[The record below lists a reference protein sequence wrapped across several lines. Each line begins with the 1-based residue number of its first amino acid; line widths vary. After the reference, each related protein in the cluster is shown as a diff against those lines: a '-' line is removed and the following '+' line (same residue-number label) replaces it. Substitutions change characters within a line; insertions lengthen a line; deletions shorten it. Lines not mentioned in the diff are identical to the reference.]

1 MVISEKKIKRNIRS
15 ISSEV
20 LNGEN
25 YNRSDFARSLLNYPA
40 MMVPSVQEPII
51 EELSDVLNNEVSL
64 LDPFMGASNTLVTG
78 MKYGMNV
85 FGQDINPLSLLL
97 SQVKTTYY
105 LKEELD
111 EAEAR
116 IINSINIDQSHFIE
130 VTFPNIDK
138 WFTKNVQIDLS
149 KIFRA
154 INKEPII
161 KIRKFFWVVL
171 AEVIRL
177 TSNDRTSTFKMH
189 MRSLEDIRTREIS
202 VLKTFASVS
211 KKNIK
216 NISDYI
222 AVLSLKGYIKE
233 GKYLK
238 ETEVIWGDTNK
249 EIRTT
254 KSFNL
259 LVTSPPYGDN
269 QTTVTYGQFSYLPL
283 QWIPV
288 QDIDNDIDLNYLEN
302 TQIIDTRSLGGQI
315 KSNINNIEDI
325 IFSKSRTL
333 KRFVTQFKDAERK
346 KAEKVK

>member
-130 VTFPNIDK
+130 
-138 WFTKNVQIDLS
+138 
-149 KIFRA
+149 
-154 INKEPII
+154 
-161 KIRKFFWVVL
+161 
-171 AEVIRL
+171 
-177 TSNDRTSTFKMH
+177 
-189 MRSLEDIRTREIS
+189 
-202 VLKTFASVS
+202 
-211 KKNIK
+211 
-216 NISDYI
+216 
-222 AVLSLKGYIKE
+222 G
-233 GKYLK
+233 
-238 ETEVIWGDTNK
+238 
-249 EIRTT
+249 
-254 KSFNL
+254 
-259 LVTSPPYGDN
+259 
-269 QTTVTYGQFSYLPL
+269 
-283 QWIPV
+283 
-288 QDIDNDIDLNYLEN
+288 
-302 TQIIDTRSLGGQI
+302 
-315 KSNINNIEDI
+315 
-325 IFSKSRTL
+325 
-333 KRFVTQFKDAERK
+333 
-346 KAEKVK
+346 

>member
-1 MVISEKKIKRNIRS
+1 MAISEKKIKRNIRS

-25 YNRSDFARSLLNYPA
+25 YSRSDFARSLLNYPA

-116 IINSINIDQSHFIE
+116 IINYINIDQSHFIE

-154 INKEPII
+154 INK
-161 KIRKFFWVVL
+161 
-171 AEVIRL
+171 
-177 TSNDRTSTFKMH
+177 
-189 MRSLEDIRTREIS
+189 
-202 VLKTFASVS
+202 
-211 KKNIK
+211 
-216 NISDYI
+216 
-222 AVLSLKGYIKE
+222 
-233 GKYLK
+233 
-238 ETEVIWGDTNK
+238 
-249 EIRTT
+249 
-254 KSFNL
+254 
-259 LVTSPPYGDN
+259 
-269 QTTVTYGQFSYLPL
+269 
-283 QWIPV
+283 
-288 QDIDNDIDLNYLEN
+288 DL
-302 TQIIDTRSLGGQI
+302 
-315 KSNINNIEDI
+315 
-325 IFSKSRTL
+325 
-333 KRFVTQFKDAERK
+333 
-346 KAEKVK
+346 

>member
-222 AVLSLKGYIKE
+222 AVLSLNIIRKTKCFDFWERNVLFPKTKRSFFRTPTPLPCPFPLNFSLLIITKKFGNFAKNRYICI
-233 GKYLK
+233 
-238 ETEVIWGDTNK
+238 V
-249 EIRTT
+249 
-254 KSFNL
+254 
-259 LVTSPPYGDN
+259 
-269 QTTVTYGQFSYLPL
+269 
-283 QWIPV
+283 
-288 QDIDNDIDLNYLEN
+288 
-302 TQIIDTRSLGGQI
+302 
-315 KSNINNIEDI
+315 
-325 IFSKSRTL
+325 
-333 KRFVTQFKDAERK
+333 
-346 KAEKVK
+346 

>member
-171 AEVIRL
+171 AE
-177 TSNDRTSTFKMH
+177 
-189 MRSLEDIRTREIS
+189 
-202 VLKTFASVS
+202 
-211 KKNIK
+211 
-216 NISDYI
+216 
-222 AVLSLKGYIKE
+222 
-233 GKYLK
+233 
-238 ETEVIWGDTNK
+238 
-249 EIRTT
+249 
-254 KSFNL
+254 
-259 LVTSPPYGDN
+259 PY
-269 QTTVTYGQFSYLPL
+269 FR
-283 QWIPV
+283 
-288 QDIDNDIDLNYLEN
+288 N
-302 TQIIDTRSLGGQI
+302 TII
-315 KSNINNIEDI
+315 
-325 IFSKSRTL
+325 
-333 KRFVTQFKDAERK
+333 
-346 KAEKVK
+346 